1 MCLDMMMKSGILRKV
16 AISAAVVLLGMF
28 ANADEI
34 LLWMLED
41 PDIVG
46 NFGVVTHISDPRWD
60 ASYARVAVIKSGVEY
75 EVSKGFANETDAI
88 YLTMYNP
95 DPPAGPI
102 VDPETKIA
110 QTFIDLAPDGETL
123 TGAAGPL
130 YSLIEGLGAPGDG
143 VRLAVEL
150 GNWVGE
156 DQNTWVVAATS
167 SLWDY
172 DESFH
177 QQYVTSQVDTHVQTP
192 WSPNAFSAPEPTSG
206 LLVLIGGALLAL
218 RRRKNFI
225 AEEA

>member
-1 MCLDMMMKSGILRKV
+1 MGMVTDILRKL
-16 AISAAVVLLGMF
+16 ALSAAVLLLGTV

-60 ASYARVAVIKSGVEY
+60 ASYARVAVIKSGVGY
-75 EVSKGFANETDAI
+75 EVSKGFVNESDAI

-110 QTFIDLAPDGETL
+110 QTFVDLVDPEKGTL
-123 TGAAGPL
+123 TGYTATL
-130 YSLIEGLGAPGDG
+130 YSLIGDHG
-143 VRLAVEL
+143 GPTDGIRLAVEL
-150 GNWVGE
+150 GSWVGE

-167 SLWDY
+167 GLWDY
-172 DESFH
+172 NGVFH
-177 QQYVTSQVDTHVQTP
+177 QNYVTSQVDIPTTTP
-192 WSPNAFSAPEPTSG
+192 WSPGAFSAPEPTSG
-206 LLVLIGGALLAL
+206 LLMLLGGALLAL
-218 RRRKNFI
+218 RRRKNLI